1 MRRKLLQEA
10 VAVEQQQQGPV
21 EMTNDDTARSDDSD
35 DFFVFENDT
44 SSASDRTAY
53 DEVRK
58 YLEDS
63 DNSIKSLQAF
73 PIIKHLFIKYNTTL
87 PSSAPVERLFSLGGK
102 ILTPS
107 RNRMTDSHMEQVLLL
122 RYNKQ
127 ISD

>member
-10 VAVEQQQQGPV
+10 VAVEQQQGPV
-21 EMTNDDTARSDDSD
+21 EMTNDDTARSDE
-35 DFFVFENDT
+35 FFVFENDT

-63 DNSIKSLQAF
+63 DNSIKSLQGF
-73 PIIKHLFIKYNTTL
+73 PVIKHLFIKYNTT
-87 PSSAPVERLFSLGGK
+87 SSAPVERLFSLGGK